1 MKTRDMTMTGLFA
14 ALICILGPLS
24 IVIPG
29 TPVPISF
36 TNLAIYL
43 AVMAAGWKRGTISY
57 LIYLL
62 LGMVGLPVFSAFTGG
77 VAKLAGPTGGYLV
90 GFIFMALI
98 SGIAIDKSNGNMWIS
113 ILGMVIGTIVDYI
126 FGTAWLCQQM
136 NLTFVQ
142 GLFAGVIPYLPG
154 DAIKIVI
161 AVIVGKQA
169 RNAVKKMEASL

>member
-43 AVMAAGWKRGTISY
+43 AVMVAGWKRGTISY

-98 SGIAIDKSNGNMWIS
+98 SGIAIDKSNGICGS
-113 ILGMVIGTIVDYI
+113 A
-126 FGTAWLCQQM
+126 F
-136 NLTFVQ
+136 
-142 GLFAGVIPYLPG
+142 
-154 DAIKIVI
+154 
-161 AVIVGKQA
+161 
-169 RNAVKKMEASL
+169 